1 MKQSKKTQS
10 EKTYTV
16 ALINSDFAVCDESTN
31 LNSYR
36 KIQVKEGQP
45 WYGTVEMLIDMN
57 IKNILI
63 DGKSIDDVI
72 ETFKK
77 MSNRE
82 FMDIVKNRLGETGI
96 ENIFLYSSKTTID
109 DFCDKDY
116 IADGIKG
123 WEHTIGHLSG
133 TFVGFQAEI
142 KYKFWIV
149 YGEIKHEPVWKFKD

>member
-1 MKQSKKTQS
+1 MKKQEKTQS

-16 ALINSDFAVCDESTN
+16 ALINSGFAVCDESTN

-36 KIQVKEGQP
+36 KIQVKEGEP
-45 WYGTVEMLIDMN
+45 WYGTVEMLIHMN

-82 FMDIVKNRLGETGI
+82 FMDIVKNRLGKTGI
-96 ENIFLYSSKTTID
+96 ENIFLYSIHTTID

-149 YGEIKHEPVWKFKD
+149 FGEIKHEPVWKFKD

>member
-1 MKQSKKTQS
+1 MKKQVKTQA

-16 ALINSDFAVCDESTN
+16 ALINSDFVVCDESTN

-36 KIQVKEGQP
+36 KIEVKEGEP

-57 IKNILI
+57 IRNILI
-63 DGKSIDDVI
+63 DGKSIDEVV

-77 MSNRE
+77 MPNRE
-82 FMDIVKNRLGETGI
+82 FMDIVKDRLGETGI
-96 ENIFLYSSKTTID
+96 ENIFLYSGQTTID

-142 KYKFWIV
+142 KYKFWV
-149 YGEIKHEPVWKFKD
+149 VDGEIKHKPVWKFKD

>member
-1 MKQSKKTQS
+1 MKQSKKTQ

-16 ALINSDFAVCDESTN
+16 ALINSDFAICDESTN
-31 LNSYR
+31 LNSYG
-36 KIQVKEGQP
+36 KIEVKEGQP
-45 WYGTVEMLIDMN
+45 WYGTVSMPIDMN

-82 FMDIVKNRLGETGI
+82 FMDIVKKRLGKEGI
-96 ENIFLYSSKTTID
+96 ENIYLYSGQTTID

-116 IADGIKG
+116 ITDGIKG

-149 YGEIKHEPVWKFKD
+149 YGEIKHEPVWEFKD